1 MTHLFLLLLLLLAPL
16 GSRALHAQ
24 SRALE
29 SITEADVR
37 RRVNVIA
44 DDSMGGRAT
53 PSRGLEMTAQYIA
66 SEFKR
71 FGLQAA
77 GDSGS
82 FIQRY
87 PLARPLVDGRTSVTL
102 KSGIVTVVT
111 RATRDLVYLSGTRD
125 GTPRKGSVLLLTAP
139 SEAAARMLQ
148 AEGRIVLL
156 AADGAAGASVDVL
169 LPLLLERRPAG
180 IIVVSGADSITFA
193 RQVAAQ
199 LRGGRAPAGASPAES
214 APVVSVHPGA
224 LGAVL
229 QAAGIDAGQLRNDTR
244 MVREIPMTAEL
255 RVNDAEGGIGA
266 PNVAAI
272 LEGSDPQLRREYI
285 VFSAHMD
292 HVGTSAARGGA
303 DSIFNGAD
311 DDASGTAGVLELAE
325 AYSRPGGRPKRS
337 IIFLTV
343 SGEER
348 GLLGSRYFAA
358 NPPVPIEQ
366 IVANINM
373 DMIGRNWRDTI
384 VVIGKEHSDLGTTLA
399 RVNAA
404 NPGLGMTAID
414 DLWPEQSFYT
424 RSDHYNFARRGVPV
438 LFFFNG
444 VHADYHKA
452 SDSPDKIDAEK
463 EARLLRLIYLLGLE
477 IGNTPE
483 RPRWN
488 PESYKKVVR

>member
-1 MTHLFLLLLLLLAPL
+1 MNHAVLLFFLLLASVS
-16 GSRALHAQ
+16 SRGLHAQ
-24 SRALE
+24 TRALE

-53 PSRGLEMTAQYIA
+53 PSRGLEMTADYIA
-66 SEFKR
+66 TEFKR
-71 FGLQAA
+71 FGLKAA

-87 PLARPLVDGRTSVTL
+87 PLARPLVDAKSSLTL
-102 KSGIVTVVT
+102 KSGIVTAV
-111 RATRDLVYLSGTRD
+111 AKAARDLVYLGGKRD
-125 GTPRKGSVLLLTAP
+125 DAARKGSLLLVTAP
-139 SEAAARMLQ
+139 SEAFVRTLQ

-156 AADGAAGASVDVL
+156 AAPGAAGTPVDQL
-169 LPLLLERRPAG
+169 LPLLLERRPAAV
-180 IIVVSGADSITFA
+180 IVVSGADSMAFA
-193 RQVAAQ
+193 RQVAGQ
-199 LRGGRAPAGASPAES
+199 LRGRGPSGPVPAEGP
-214 APVVSVHPGA
+214 PVVAVHPRA

-229 QAAGIDAGQLRNDTR
+229 RAAGIDQGQLRSETR
-244 MVREIPMTAEL
+244 MVREIPVSAEL
-255 RVNDAEGGIGA
+255 RVIDAAAGVTGA

-272 LEGSDPQLRREYI
+272 LEGSDPQLKREYI

-292 HVGTSAARGGA
+292 HVGTSSGGLA

-325 AYSRPGGRPKRS
+325 AYSRPGGRPRRS

-348 GLLGSRYFAA
+348 GLLGSGYFAA
-358 NPPVPIEQ
+358 NPPVPMEQ

-384 VVIGKEHSDLGTTLA
+384 VVIGKEHSDLGATLA

-404 NPGLGMTAID
+404 HPELGMTAID
-414 DLWPEQSFYT
+414 DLWPRQNFYT
-424 RSDHYNFARRGVPV
+424 RSDHYNFAKRGVPV

-477 IGNTPE
+477 IGNAPQ

-488 PESYKKVVR
+488 EESYRKIVR

>member
-1 MTHLFLLLLLLLAPL
+1 MNHAFPLLLLLLAPM
-16 GSRALHAQ
+16 GSRVLHAQ
-24 SRALE
+24 TRALE

-53 PSRGLEMTAQYIA
+53 PSRGLEMTAHYIA

-71 FGLQAA
+71 FGLQPA

-87 PLARPLVDGRTSVTL
+87 PLARPLVDARTSVTL

-111 RATRDLVYLSGTRD
+111 KATRDLVYLSGTRD
-125 GTPRKGSVLLLTAP
+125 AIPRKGSVLLLSAP
-139 SEAAARMLQ
+139 SEATVRTLQ

-156 AADGAAGASVDVL
+156 AAAGAPVDVL

-180 IIVVSGADSITFA
+180 IMVMSGADSITFA

-199 LRGGRAPAGASPAES
+199 LRGRGPAGASPAEGP
-214 APVVSVHPGA
+214 PVVSMHPRA
-224 LGAVL
+224 LGGVL

-255 RVNDAEGGIGA
+255 RVHDAAEDGVGA

-272 LEGSDPQLRREYI
+272 LEGSDPQLKREYI

-325 AYSRPGGRPKRS
+325 AFSRPGGRPKRS

-348 GLLGSRYFAA
+348 GLLGSGYFAA

-366 IVANINM
+366 LVANINM

-477 IGNTPE
+477 IGNAPD